1 MTTRGMSLLFA
12 VAVLGLGS
20 TSCANAS
27 GPVRAQIDDL
37 RLTASGD
44 GADRSVAASFNGF
57 IPVPADLFDRS
68 EVVLRI
74 SACEAPERGGMP
86 LYVAR
91 PAARKEGSASEIKGR
106 ISAGPGNYWLVS
118 VDGPV
123 LRSNIQS
130 GERICGHLEGILADG
145 RNVVSNSISTVAP

>member
-12 VAVLGLGS
+12 VVVLGLGS
-20 TSCANAS
+20 TSCANTS

-44 GADRSVAASFNGF
+44 GADRSVAASFNGW
-57 IPVPADLFDRS
+57 IPVPAELFDRS

-74 SACEAPERGGMP
+74 AACEAPERGGMP

-91 PAARKEGSASEIKGR
+91 PIARKEGSASEIESK
-106 ISAGPGNYWLVS
+106 ISAGPGNYWLISGEGAAV
-118 VDGPV
+118 
-123 LRSNIQS
+123 RSNIQS

-145 RNVVSNSISTVAP
+145 RNVVSNSVSTVAP